1 MTPWLNYHHLFYF
14 KTIAEENSISKA
26 AAKLSLG
33 QPTLSAQLKQFEA
46 QLGSELFERQH
57 KKLILTE
64 QGKKALQYAQSIFK
78 LGHEMLEVLQDKA
91 VANRT
96 HLQIGALDSV
106 PKQVILEIVQ
116 QAYKKEDCS
125 ISLSEGKYD
134 ELIRE
139 LSSFHLDLCI
149 MNFIPNM
156 RDIKGLQYR
165 LIARRK
171 ISIYGSAKHKHL
183 KKGFPHSLNGQ
194 KFILSTYDSKNRSDM
209 EHWFATQKI
218 TVDTIAETQDIS
230 LKKIMTTEGLG
241 LTSMPDY
248 AVERQIKS
256 GLLYYIGDVSGV
268 FEELYLVAA
277 NRKLSH
283 PLAQYLIK
291 NISI

>member
-46 QLGSELFERQH
+46 QLGSMLFERQH

-64 QGKKALQYAQSIFK
+64 QGKKVLQYAQSIFK

-91 VANRT
+91 VSNRT

-106 PKQVILEIVQ
+106 PKQVILQLVN

-125 ISLSEGKYD
+125 ISLAEGKYD

-209 EHWFATQKI
+209 EHWFTTQKI

-230 LKKIMTTEGLG
+230 LKKIMATEGLG

-248 AVERQIKS
+248 AVERQVKS
-256 GLLYYIGDVSGV
+256 GQLYYIGDVSGV